1 LHNRGPPHGGLFFF
15 EMDDSII
22 IEKLAYGG
30 FGIGTSGGKKF
41 FIPYT
46 VPGER
51 VSCRI
56 TGERKNFAWAE
67 IVRLETAS
75 RDRRLPPC
83 PYFGVCG
90 GCQWQHIDYAAQT
103 VWKERVFKETLAR
116 LGGVNEE
123 VIQPIAPSP
132 EPFGY
137 RQRVTLQ
144 VQKGRLGYFS
154 PNSNS
159 LVKVDQCLVAHPLIN
174 KAVTQLQGK
183 LAPFPV
189 SQVEI
194 AASPDQPYI
203 MAHVRLK
210 SPPARRDLKRLSE
223 CMGQVADIR
232 SLLVEFPRGES
243 GVSFT
248 GEPFENAGLEFNL
261 EIPGAEGNRTI
272 GFMFLPGVFIQ
283 VHWPQNIRMVRR
295 VLSVAERFGKKL
307 NILELHAG
315 AGNFTLPLAAAG
327 HSLYS
332 VERSKRAVANG
343 LYNLEK
349 NGIEG
354 AKLFRK
360 SSEEALESLAGEG
373 RTFDLVV
380 ADPPR
385 AGLKKELGHLLN
397 LQVPGIIYISCDPA
411 TLSRDLKILTQ
422 NGYDLEQAQPF
433 DFFPQTYHVES
444 MSVLTRRN

>member
-1 LHNRGPPHGGLFFF
+1 
-15 EMDDSII
+15 MSDSII

-30 FGIGTSGGKKF
+30 FGVGSRGGKKI

-51 VSCRI
+51 VSCHI
-56 TGERKNFAWAE
+56 TDERKNYAWAE
-67 IVRLETAS
+67 IVRLDTVS
-75 RDRRLPPC
+75 QDRRQPPC

-90 GCQWQHIDYAAQT
+90 GCQWQHIDYAAQA
-103 VWKERVFKETLAR
+103 VWKERVFRETLAR

-123 VIQPIAPSP
+123 VIRPIMPSL

-154 PNSNS
+154 PHSNR
-159 LVKVDQCLVAHPLIN
+159 LVTVDECLVAHSLIN
-174 KAVTQLQGK
+174 KSIGQLQGK

-194 AASPDQPYI
+194 VASPSQPQI
-203 MAHVRLK
+203 MAHVRLRSAP
-210 SPPARRDLKRLSE
+210 SPRALNRLSE
-223 CMGQVADIR
+223 CMGQVANIR
-232 SLLVEFPRGES
+232 SLLVEFPRGEFD
-243 GVSFT
+243 VSFT
-248 GEPFENAGLEFNL
+248 GEPFEDAGLEFNL
-261 EIPGAEGNRTI
+261 EIPGADGNRTI
-272 GFMFLPGVFIQ
+272 SFMFLPGVFIQ
-283 VHWPQNIRMVRR
+283 VHWQQNAKMVQR
-295 VLSVAERFGKKL
+295 VISVTERFGPKL

-315 AGNFTLPLAAAG
+315 AGNFTLPLATAG

-343 LYNLEK
+343 LYNLKK
-349 NGIEG
+349 NGIHG
-354 AKLFRK
+354 AKLLRK
-360 SSEEALESLAGEG
+360 SSEEALASLAGEG
-373 RTFDLVV
+373 RMFDLVV

-385 AGLKKELGHLLN
+385 GGMKKELGYLLS
-397 LQVPGIIYISCDPA
+397 LKIPRIIYISCDPA
-411 TLSRDLKILTQ
+411 TLSRDLKILMQ
-422 NGYDLEQAQPF
+422 NGYDLDQAQPF

-444 MSVLTRRN
+444 MSVLTKKH